1 MSFTNPPGPRPRRG
15 VSALLWSGLPLV
27 LGLAA
32 GMAAGYA
39 VSPVQLKPGLSLNRP
54 IEPREV
60 HFYQASLSPGD
71 ALNVRV
77 DQGGDEFGL
86 DLAVE
91 LTDPAGESV
100 TMDGPNGGRFA
111 EELAWV
117 ARVAGEHRLTVQ
129 PVSAG
134 GGRYRL
140 DVVQL
145 GPGGPGA
152 SRREE
157 ALRLDQQ
164 AAVKEAEHKSL
175 EEQLGSRRQALRLW
189 REIGDRGCEARELY
203 QIGSACRNAG
213 DTETAVRWMRESV
226 AVWQGLGNRIEP
238 ARILNEIGRALKAS
252 HPEESRRAF
261 DGALRLAESL
271 GDRSLQAYCL
281 HNRGS
286 LALDQGALE
295 DGLRDL
301 QRSLHLARGLGEPDR
316 IAITLNEIGFAHRRQ
331 GRFDDAIR
339 SYEEALRKT
348 TNPALEAALHNEL
361 GGLYN
366 DLGNRDEAIRHYERT
381 VALNRQLDRTRENA
395 KTLNNLALAY
405 QGNGDVRRAL
415 ALFQQALDTGE
426 LDAAAQAKTLINMA
440 FLQIELGRPREA
452 LRLAGDAR
460 PHAAEETEGAILEA
474 EGSAL
479 LRLGDLPA
487 ARRDLEQALA
497 LSRGRRDRSRE
508 AGVKVL
514 LGKAAWAE
522 GDLYE
527 AVEHARQAV
536 AVVESLRT
544 GVDDETLRA
553 TLLASRLNPYEL
565 YVGALVALGR
575 TAPGRGHKAESL
587 RINEM
592 ARARS
597 LLDLLG
603 DASLPTGREDGNGT
617 TPRVRLPTDSAG
629 QYRPLTAAE
638 IQSQVLGPGTV
649 LLEYTLGRDRSYVW
663 AVTPDSLEVF
673 DLPPRQEIE
682 TIARRYYEQLR
693 ARVLHPHAPA
703 VEWVQAD
710 RQADSLAAQLAQILL
725 QPAAGRL
732 EGARTVLVVADGALQ
747 YIPFAALPLPS
758 GSVRMIEEHEIV
770 QLPSA
775 SVLAV
780 LRRDFENRE
789 RPTGTLALFADPVFE
804 REDTRFAGDA
814 AAPEAGLLARF
825 FPPRRT
831 ALRQAAG
838 LKLVRLRWSD
848 READA
853 ILRLVPRSQSFEARG
868 FEASVP
874 KVLATPLERY
884 RFLHF
889 ATHGLI
895 DSAHPERSSLV
906 LSQYDAQGNPI
917 EGRLSL
923 ADIYN
928 LRLNA
933 DLVVLSACETALGRE
948 IRGEGLIGLTRGFM
962 YAGSRRVL
970 ASLWSVDDQ
979 VTAKLMERFYRAML
993 EEGRSPAAA
1002 LRQAQIE
1009 MLSDPKHHAPYFW
1022 AGFSLQGEWR

>member
-1 MSFTNPPGPRPRRG
+1 
-15 VSALLWSGLPLV
+15 
-27 LGLAA
+27 
-32 GMAAGYA
+32 MAAGYA
-39 VSPVQLKPGLSLNRP
+39 VSPGGPDDLTQGISRTRS
-54 IEPREV
+54 IATGEV
-60 HFYQASLSPGD
+60 HRYRARLAERD
-71 ALNVRV
+71 VLHVRV
-77 DQGGDEFGL
+77 DQGGDEHGL
-86 DLAVE
+86 DVE
-91 LTDPAGESV
+91 VRLTDPAGREAALA
-100 TMDGPNGGRFA
+100 DGVSGGRWT
-111 EELAWV
+111 EELAVV
-117 ARVAGEHRLTVQ
+117 APSSGSYLLAIKAGTG
-129 PVSAG
+129 AG
-134 GGRYRL
+134 TYRL
-140 DVVQL
+140 DVIALRPSHLEDTWREEALKLDQEAAILDFQDEDPPRQL
-145 GPGGPGA
+145 NLRRRALELWRRLADPVREAQELYHLGWLDFNRGEPLRAAELFRQSADLWVRAEVPIEQARMINDLGRA
-152 SRREE
+152 LRQARRREE
-157 ALRLDQQ
+157 A
-164 AAVKEAEHKSL
+164 
-175 EEQLGSRRQALRLW
+175 RQALDFSL
-189 REIGDRGCEARELY
+189 
-203 QIGSACRNAG
+203 Q
-213 DTETAVRWMRESV
+213 
-226 AVWQGLGNRIEP
+226 Q
-238 ARILNEIGRALKAS
+238 
-252 HPEESRRAF
+252 
-261 DGALRLAESL
+261 AESL
-271 GDRSLQAYCL
+271 GDRWLQADCLYYRGGLAIDQDELEAGVRDLERSLQL
-281 HNRGS
+281 S
-286 LALDQGALE
+286 
-295 DGLRDL
+295 
-301 QRSLHLARGLGEPDR
+301 RSLGDPQR
-316 IAITLNEIGFAHRRQ
+316 IALTLNELGFAYREQ
-331 GRFDDAIR
+331 ERFDEAIR
-339 SYEEALRKT
+339 SYEEALQKT
-348 TNPALEAALHNEL
+348 PLKWLEATLHNEL

-366 DLGNRDEAIRHYERT
+366 DLGNRDEAIRHYERA
-381 VALNRQLDRTRENA
+381 VDLNRQIGRTGNNA

-405 QGNGDVRRAL
+405 QGNGDFRRAL

-460 PHAAEETEGAILEA
+460 PHAAEETAGAILEA

-487 ARRDLEQALA
+487 ARRHLEQALA

-514 LGKAAWAE
+514 LGKVAWAE

-527 AVEHARQAV
+527 TVEHARQAV

-575 TAPGRGHKAESL
+575 AAPGRGHEAESL

-617 TPRVRLPTDSAG
+617 TPGVRLPTDSAG

-663 AVTPDSLEVF
+663 AVTPGSLEVF